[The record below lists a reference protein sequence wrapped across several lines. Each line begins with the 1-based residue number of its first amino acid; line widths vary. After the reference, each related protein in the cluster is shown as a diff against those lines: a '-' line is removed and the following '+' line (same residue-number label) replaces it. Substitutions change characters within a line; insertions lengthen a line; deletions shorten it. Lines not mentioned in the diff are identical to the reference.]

1 MTSRINEFFCQ
12 NLHIIKN
19 FRQVEWNVTTFILCG
34 FWMWAFNLTLQRM
47 MEKNSCGKGDGRCFF
62 CWKKHIF
69 GILEVRLVNTMIPG
83 HTVSRL
89 KHKQLDRSFDQGLAS
104 MMKNC
109 WQQLPPRCVFSC
121 VFFSEVATFVLEN
134 AWSCGTNGQ
143 KSRCLKKNASMKLNA
158 TMFHQ
163 NPGFCNRD

>member
-1 MTSRINEFFCQ
+1 MSPPSYYVGFGCGLSIWHFNEWWKK
-12 NLHIIKN
+12 IV
-19 FRQVEWNVTTFILCG
+19 VER
-34 FWMWAFNLTLQRM
+34 A
-47 MEKNSCGKGDGRCFF
+47 MEGVFF

>member
-19 FRQVEWNVTTFILCG
+19 FRQVEWNVTTFISCG

-47 MEKNSCGKGDGRCFF
+47 MEKIVVERVMEGDCFVE
-62 CWKKHIF
+62 KNIF
-69 GILEVRLVNTMIPG
+69 SGFWRLGWWTQMIPG

-89 KHKQLDRSFDQGLAS
+89 EHKQLDRSFDQGPAS

-109 WQQLPPRCVFSC
+109 WQQLPPRCIFLLFFFFFLRWQLSFLRMLRSCEKMDKNSAFSLNYW
-121 VFFSEVATFVLEN
+121 TLQ
-134 AWSCGTNGQ
+134 WSWMG
-143 KSRCLKKNASMKLNA
+143 
-158 TMFHQ
+158 
-163 NPGFCNRD
+163 